1 MIRRA
6 EAVIRAELAAI
17 RGMRRALGTTF
28 QQAVERIAG
37 CHGRVVVCGMGK
49 TGIIARKIS
58 ATLSSTGTPSL
69 FLHAA
74 EAVHGDLGQVTRQDV
89 LLVVS
94 QSGETEETLR
104 LVPTVKKIGAPLI
117 AVTGRKE
124 SSLARHSDIV
134 LLVPVEEEGCPLGL
148 APMASTTATLVLGDC
163 LAACLMDRKKFRP
176 EDFALF
182 HPGGALGRRLLLRV
196 EDIMR
201 SGTDLA
207 RVEPESPVQE
217 VLWAI
222 TRARSGC
229 ACVVD
234 RHGKLKGI
242 FTDGDL
248 RRRLESDATVLT
260 RPVRTVMTRAP
271 VTLAKGRLAAEAFE
285 ILQRKRVDE
294 LPVVDR
300 AGKLLGLVD
309 VQDLLRAGLV

>member
-1 MIRRA
+1 MMRRA
-6 EAVIRAELAAI
+6 ESVIRAELQAI
-17 RGMRRALGTTF
+17 RNLRRSLGTPFRRA
-28 QQAVERIAG
+28 VEALAR
-37 CHGRVVVCGMGK
+37 CQGRVVVCGMGK
-49 TGIIARKIS
+49 TGIVARKIA

-74 EAVHGDLGQVTRQDV
+74 EAVHGDLGQITREDA
-89 LLVVS
+89 LILIS

-104 LVPTVKKIGAPLI
+104 LLPAIKKIGAVII
-117 AVTGRKE
+117 AITGRKN
-124 SSLARHSDIV
+124 SSLARHSDV
-134 LLVPVEEEGCPLGL
+134 MLWTPVEREGCPLGL

-163 LAACLMDRKKFRP
+163 LAACLMDRKGFRA
-176 EDFALF
+176 EDFALY
-182 HPGGALGRRLLLRV
+182 HPGGSLGRRLLLKV
-196 EDIMR
+196 DDIMR
-201 SGTDLA
+201 AGTELA
-207 RVEPESPVQE
+207 KVGPRTTVQE

-234 RHGKLKGI
+234 RSGRLKGI

-248 RRRLESDATVLT
+248 RRWLERDAAVLRL
-260 RPVRTVMTRAP
+260 PVERVMTRKP
-271 VTLAKGRLAAEAFE
+271 LTLAKGRLAAEAFE
-285 ILQRKRVDE
+285 MLRRKRIDE